1 MVAAQ
6 GVVAPETC
14 GLGGDLFAIV
24 HRDGDEAPHTLNSSG
39 RAGSGGDAAL
49 LRELGH
55 STVPRDHPLTVT
67 VPGCVDGLVALSEKF
82 GTRSL
87 GQTLEP
93 AVTLAREGFA
103 VSNEQSTAFTRMAGV
118 YRDNPAVSSFYP
130 GGSPVSAG
138 DTVKRPDLARTLEDL
153 ARNGRDAFYNGLPG
167 ADIIDALDGH
177 VTAEDLERSCAEW
190 IDPISVAIGDD
201 VSWVVPP
208 NSAGYLGPG
217 TLAVFLRLGP
227 PQDPADPMWWH
238 LMIEAHRSL
247 AWERDRLVSDPD
259 TVEIAPDLLLSDD
272 RLDIAASSISRE
284 QAGLWPTRPSSPTGT
299 AYMCVS
305 AGDLSVSIINSNY
318 RGTGSPFGAAR
329 SGFLLQ
335 DRGGGFSVEAGHP
348 NELKPGKRPAH
359 TLSPTLWTR
368 GTKTSWVIGTRGG
381 EIQPQLIAQLAARA
395 IVAGEGLKDAQ
406 AAPRWS
412 MTEYGPG
419 STSAVSLEPGSGVIG
434 DLEDLGHSV
443 VEHDALQPGWGPMS
457 IIDRRGEALRAEA
470 DPRVVTARSLVF

>member
-1 MVAAQ
+1 
-6 GVVAPETC
+6 
-14 GLGGDLFAIV
+14 
-24 HRDGDEAPHTLNSSG
+24 
-39 RAGSGGDAAL
+39 
-49 LRELGH
+49 
-55 STVPRDHPLTVT
+55 
-67 VPGCVDGLVALSEKF
+67 
-82 GTRSL
+82 
-87 GQTLEP
+87 
-93 AVTLAREGFA
+93 
-103 VSNEQSTAFTRMAGV
+103 
-118 YRDNPAVSSFYP
+118 
-130 GGSPVSAG
+130 
-138 DTVKRPDLARTLEDL
+138 
-153 ARNGRDAFYNGLPG
+153 
-167 ADIIDALDGH
+167 
-177 VTAEDLERSCAEW
+177 
-190 IDPISVAIGDD
+190 
-201 VSWVVPP
+201 
-208 NSAGYLGPG
+208 
-217 TLAVFLRLGP
+217 
-227 PQDPADPMWWH
+227 
-238 LMIEAHRSL
+238 
-247 AWERDRLVSDPD
+247 
-259 TVEIAPDLLLSDD
+259 
-272 RLDIAASSISRE
+272 
-284 QAGLWPTRPSSPTGT
+284 
-299 AYMCVS
+299 MCVS

-412 MTEYGPG
+412 MTQYGPG